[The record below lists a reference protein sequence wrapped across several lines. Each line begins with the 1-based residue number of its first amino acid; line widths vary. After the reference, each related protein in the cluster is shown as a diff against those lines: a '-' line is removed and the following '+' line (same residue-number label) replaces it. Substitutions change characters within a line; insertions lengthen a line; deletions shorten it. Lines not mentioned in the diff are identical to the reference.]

1 MILTCLDLEGVLIPE
16 IWINLAEK
24 MGIEE
29 LKLTT
34 RDIPDYDDLMQ
45 YRIGICNKHQIR
57 LDDIHEVVQQL
68 DPLDG
73 AVEFLSWL
81 REESEVVI
89 LSDTFREFAKPMM
102 SKLNHPT
109 LFCHNIEIDSNRQI
123 SGYRLRL
130 KDQKRHAVKSFKSLN
145 FTVNAVGD
153 SYNDLPMLEEADHS
167 ILFRPPARLL
177 DEKPEY
183 QMVHSHEELKHEL
196 QNIFASHGS

>member
-57 LDDIHEVVQQL
+57 LDDIHEVVQKL

-89 LSDTFREFAKPMM
+89 LSDTFSEFAKPMI
-102 SKLNHPT
+102 SKLNHQFDRT
-109 LFCHNIEIDSNRQI
+109 TMNV
-123 SGYRLRL
+123 Y
-130 KDQKRHAVKSFKSLN
+130 
-145 FTVNAVGD
+145 TV
-153 SYNDLPMLEEADHS
+153 LELIRDCTG
-167 ILFRPPARLL
+167 
-177 DEKPEY
+177 
-183 QMVHSHEELKHEL
+183 HEETLVK
-196 QNIFASHGS
+196 